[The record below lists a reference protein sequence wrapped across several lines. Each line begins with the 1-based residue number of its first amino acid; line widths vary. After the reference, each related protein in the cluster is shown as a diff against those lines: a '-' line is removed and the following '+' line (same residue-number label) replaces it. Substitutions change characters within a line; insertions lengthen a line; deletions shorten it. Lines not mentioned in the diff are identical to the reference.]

1 MAKFDSLR
9 APRPVPDARTAQL
22 GEGFSRTEKMELLLL
37 GVSNVVSQ
45 DTFYESAKIRDERFA
60 SLVRKLTVA
69 DPEWVRGFARWLRHE
84 ANMRSASI
92 VVAAEYVAAGGQFG
106 RGVVDSV
113 LVRADEPG
121 EMLAYW
127 RGVHGRNIP
136 MPVKRGVADAVV
148 RLYTERN
155 FLRYD
160 GSGKSWR
167 WGDVIEIT
175 HPKAGSPVQSDL
187 FRFAIEKRH
196 GRGTAPSEML
206 SVVRADA
213 ALMSLPEGQRRAAL
227 PQAIAA
233 GWSWERLAGWL
244 PGGMDAEA
252 WGAVIP
258 NMGAM
263 ALVRNLRN
271 FDQAGI
277 SDAAADAVEAKLK
290 DAGEIKASRQFP
302 LRFLSAWKNVQSIR
316 WGGALERALTHS
328 LQNVPHFPG
337 RTLVL
342 IDVSGSMADH
352 QLAGGRGTGV
362 SPQRWET
369 AALFGLAVAQRS
381 DAADVFTFDWSPKAL
396 PFGKADSLLR
406 TVEQVGKRV
415 GGGTNTLGSLVQA
428 YKGHDRVVILTDEQT
443 GARGQGIMH
452 ESWLRQYGA
461 TGATWEQ
468 AAAVVGHRVPVFT
481 FNLAGYKVG
490 HTPVDG
496 NWVTLGGLTDASF
509 RVISM
514 GGSES
519 PWLAAAPR

>member
-9 APRPVPDARTAQL
+9 APRPVADAVTGNGAP
-22 GEGFSRTEKMELLLL
+22 GFSRSDKLELILL

-45 DTFYESAKIRDERFA
+45 DTFYESARIRDERFA
-60 SLVRKLTVA
+60 KLVRKLTVA
-69 DPEWVRGFARWLRHE
+69 DPEWVRSFARWLRQE

-92 VVAAEYVAAGGQFG
+92 VVAAEYVAAGGTFG
-106 RGVVDSV
+106 RSVVDSV
-113 LVRADEPG
+113 LQRADEPG

-148 RLYTERN
+148 RLYNERN

-160 GSGKSWR
+160 GSGKNWR

-175 HPKAGSPVQSDL
+175 HPKAASPVQSDL
-187 FRFAIEKRH
+187 FRYAIEKRH
-196 GRGTAPSEML
+196 GRGTAPSETL
-206 SVVRADA
+206 SVVRLDA
-213 ALMSLPEGQRRAAL
+213 ELMALPMGERRASMDA
-227 PQAIAA
+227 AIAA
-233 GWSWERLAGWL
+233 GWNWDRLGSWL
-244 PGGMDAEA
+244 PGGLDASA
-252 WGAVIP
+252 WEAVIP

-277 SDAAADAVEAKLK
+277 SDVAADAVEAKLK
-290 DAGEIKASRQFP
+290 DPEEIRRSRQFP

-316 WGGALERALTHS
+316 WGGALERALNHS
-328 LQNVPHFPG
+328 LQNVPHFAG

-342 IDVSGSMADH
+342 IDVSGSMTDSA
-352 QLAGGRGTGV
+352 LSGGRGTGI

-396 PFGKADSLLR
+396 PFGKADSVLR

-443 GARGQGIMH
+443 GGRGQPIMH
-452 ESWLRQYGA
+452 EHWLRQYGA
-461 TGATWEQ
+461 VGATWEQ

-481 FNLAGYKVG
+481 FNLAGYSVG
-490 HTPVDG
+490 HAPIDE
-496 NWVTLGGLTDASF
+496 NWVTLGGLSDASF
-509 RVISM
+509 GVVAS
-514 GGSES
+514 GGAES
-519 PWLAAAPR
+519 PWLASAR